1 VHPFV
6 RIFLSMAITSWVGM
20 WLLGLL
26 FRDGA
31 ETDQSM
37 NQCRDSW
44 FPELWARE
52 VRLLDDD
59 GVDHGHR
66 NFPGTA
72 AAVAVPHVAMNRGVV
87 EG

>member
-44 FPELWARE
+44 FPELWARGKFGFWMTT
-52 VRLLDDD
+52 VLITAIGTFQGLPLLWQFLTS
-59 GVDHGHR
+59 R
-66 NFPGTA
+66 
-72 AAVAVPHVAMNRGVV
+72 
-87 EG
+87 